1 MYICRIIVEHSK
13 LKYSNNFIAE
23 IEDLPP
29 GTQEQLYSE
38 LLDRDA
44 QRELEEESHIINWS
58 QVIQIVSSN
67 EDFELNLVYEKIG
80 PCHF

>member
-1 MYICRIIVEHSK
+1 MKFTIK
-13 LKYSNNFIAE
+13 LYLFLE

-58 QVIQIVSSN
+58 QV
-67 EDFELNLVYEKIG
+67 FFFTELTITSKG
-80 PCHF
+80 